1 MNPWLIIAVIGAGI
15 VFLIDYLLR
24 RKKWTDNTKTER
36 TSLIV
41 HMVSLPLYVFLSIF
55 GLLWGIVAYSPDT
68 AFGEALYDVTMTL
81 GGYYW
86 IAAAAAAIGSF
97 IFRKIGKP
105 KASIW
110 INVIALAYMAVL
122 LEANS
127 IAGKLL

>member
-41 HMVSLPLYVFLSIF
+41 HMVSVPVYIFLSIF
-55 GLLWGIVAYSPDT
+55 GMLWGIVAYSPDT
-68 AFGEALYDVTMTL
+68 AFGEVLYDVTLTM
-81 GGYYW
+81 GGFYW
-86 IAAAAAAIGSF
+86 MIAAAAAIGSF

-110 INVIALAYMAVL
+110 INVIAFAYMAVL
-122 LEANS
+122 LGANS

>member
-15 VFLIDYLLR
+15 VFLLDYLLR
-24 RKKWTDNTKTER
+24 RKKWADNTKTER

-41 HMVSLPLYVFLSIF
+41 HMVSVPVYIFLSIF
-55 GLLWGIVAYSPDT
+55 GMLWGIVAYSPDT

-110 INVIALAYMAVL
+110 INVIAFAYMAVL
-122 LEANS
+122 LGANS

>member
-15 VFLIDYLLR
+15 VFLLDYLLR
-24 RKKWTDNTKTER
+24 RKKWADNTKTER

-41 HMVSLPLYVFLSIF
+41 HMVSVPLYVFLSIF

-68 AFGEALYDVTMTL
+68 AFGEGLYDVTMTL

-110 INVIALAYMAVL
+110 INVIAFAYMAVL
-122 LEANS
+122 LGANS

>member
-15 VFLIDYLLR
+15 VFLLDYLLR
-24 RKKWTDNTKTER
+24 RKKWADNTKTER

-41 HMVSLPLYVFLSIF
+41 HMVSVPLYVFLSIF

-68 AFGEALYDVTMTL
+68 AFGEVLYDVTLTM
-81 GGYYW
+81 GGFYW
-86 IAAAAAAIGSF
+86 MIAAAAAIGSF
-97 IFRKIGKP
+97 VFRKIGKP

-110 INVIALAYMAVL
+110 INVIAFAYMAVL
-122 LEANS
+122 LGANS

>member
-15 VFLIDYLLR
+15 VFLLDYLLR

-41 HMVSLPLYVFLSIF
+41 HMVSVPVYIFLSIF
-55 GLLWGIVAYSPDT
+55 GMLWGIVAYSPDT
-68 AFGEALYDVTMTL
+68 AFGEVLYDVTLTM
-81 GGYYW
+81 GGFYW
-86 IAAAAAAIGSF
+86 MIAAAAAIGSF
-97 IFRKIGKP
+97 VFRKIGKP

-110 INVIALAYMAVL
+110 INVIAFAYMAVL
-122 LEANS
+122 LGANS

>member
-15 VFLIDYLLR
+15 VFLLDYLLR
-24 RKKWTDNTKTER
+24 RKKWADNTKTER

-41 HMVSLPLYVFLSIF
+41 HMVSVPLYDFLSIF

-110 INVIALAYMAVL
+110 INVIAFAYMAVL
-122 LEANS
+122 LGANS